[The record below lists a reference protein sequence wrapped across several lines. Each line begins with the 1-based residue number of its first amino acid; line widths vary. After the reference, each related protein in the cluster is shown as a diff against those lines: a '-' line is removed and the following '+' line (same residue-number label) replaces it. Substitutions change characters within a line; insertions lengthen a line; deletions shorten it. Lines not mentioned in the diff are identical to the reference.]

1 MKFSKSLLQFTILV
15 SVATILATGCNRKSR
30 APKNDQG
37 DRVKVV
43 TLSQDRPEELEHV
56 TSLETAR
63 VNYRYRVQVLQAY
76 YENVGNMDK
85 FLWTERE
92 MKNLDT
98 TMTFAWAGLPEI
110 MPPKGE
116 TVVEVDEQV
125 LVEYV
130 VAARTKYTTTAETL
144 RAFYGDS
151 DETFIASL
159 IANMQDRLDPIY
171 VYMYFLSAEI
181 PPADLKPTAVIP
193 EADLEY
199 KAALKLHKQGKGL
212 LRMAMTTDYDKQRLA
227 LVKFRNVV
235 EKYPTS
241 NKIPLTAYYIGEI
254 YKEYFNENIRAVGWY
269 QRAWQWD
276 PNIEKPARFQ
286 AAVVQDLRLHDYGK
300 AVELYREVIRHEQFN
315 ASHVSH
321 AHNRIGELT
330 GRK

>member
-1 MKFSKSLLQFTILV
+1 MKLSRYLLQLTILV
-15 SVATILATGCNRKSR
+15 TVATILAAGCNRKPQ
-30 APKNDQG
+30 APKNAQG

-43 TLSQDRPEELEHV
+43 TLSQDRPDELKHA
-56 TSLETAR
+56 TNLETAR

-85 FLWTERE
+85 FVWTERE

-98 TMTFAWAGLPEI
+98 TMTFDWAGLPEI
-110 MPPKGE
+110 IPPKGE

-144 RAFYGDS
+144 KAFYS
-151 DETFIASL
+151 NNDEAFIADL
-159 IANMQDRLDPIY
+159 IANMQDRLDPIH

-212 LRMAMTTDYDKQRLA
+212 LHIALTTNYDKQRRA
-227 LVKFRNVV
+227 LLKFRNVV

-254 YKEYFNENIRAVGWY
+254 YKEYFNENLRAIGWY

-286 AAVVQDLRLHDYGK
+286 AAVVQDLRLRDYGK
-300 AVELYREVIRHEQFN
+300 AVELYREVIKHEQSN
-315 ASHVSH
+315 AGHVSY
-321 AHNRIGELT
+321 AHERIAELT
-330 GRK
+330 GK